1 MMLIEMNKRKLY
13 NKIINHFGKERQLFV
28 VFEELSEL
36 QKAISKYERE
46 NNEHNLNDIME
57 EIADV
62 QIMIEQLYVI
72 YQLSNKKVDLIKLEK
87 LYKLKKWFLNIQ
99 EKKRQN
105 G

>member
-13 NKIINHFGKERQLFV
+13 NKIINHFGKEKQLFV

>member
-1 MMLIEMNKRKLY
+1 MLIEMNKRKLY
-13 NKIINHFGKERQLFV
+13 NKIINHFGKEKQLFV